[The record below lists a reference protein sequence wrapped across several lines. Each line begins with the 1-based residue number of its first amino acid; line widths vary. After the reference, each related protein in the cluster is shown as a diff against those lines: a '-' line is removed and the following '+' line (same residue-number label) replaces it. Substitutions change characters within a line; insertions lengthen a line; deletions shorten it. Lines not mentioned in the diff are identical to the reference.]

1 MYSLSVKSCFMIEL
15 ITPIASAPSVPG
27 FGDICQ
33 SAALAVLDL

>member
-1 MYSLSVKSCFMIEL
+1 M
-15 ITPIASAPSVPG
+15 TAIASAPSVPG